1 MHIASQIAKHLRD
14 VYFGG
19 NWTSVNL
26 KQTLADV
33 DWQQAVQQPAD
44 ANTIATLVYHMS
56 YYVSAVKKVLEGAPL
71 NASDKLSFDHP
82 EIASQQ
88 QWEDFLQH
96 TWAEAEAFAVLIAQL
111 PDSRLEEN
119 FTDEKYGTYYRNLQ
133 GIVEHCHYHL
143 GQIVMVKKMLRS
155 L

>member
-96 TWAEAEAFAVLIAQL
+96 TWAEAEAFAALIAQL